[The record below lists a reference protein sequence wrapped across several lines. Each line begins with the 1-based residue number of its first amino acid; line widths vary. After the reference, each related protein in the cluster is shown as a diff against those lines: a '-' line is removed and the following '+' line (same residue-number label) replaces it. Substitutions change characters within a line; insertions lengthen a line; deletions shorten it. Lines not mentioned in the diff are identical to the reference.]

1 MAILKSEWE
10 SKYREYHLGYIVW
23 KHIEENY
30 VDAEVWIVETPDYSK
45 RNHHF
50 YSKKCG
56 FTFLKENKCSNG
68 AVSFVFRKE
77 KSNFGIYTKS
87 IV

>member
-1 MAILKSEWE
+1 MAILKSERE
-10 SKYREYHLGYIVW
+10 SKYREYHLGYIVL

-77 KSNFGIYTKS
+77 KC
-87 IV
+87 